1 MRFNFGIV
9 AFSNDEINSDLS
21 LMIVS
26 SSLSPQQKTLTAVV

>member
-26 SSLSPQQKTLTAVV
+26 SSYLLNRKHWQQ